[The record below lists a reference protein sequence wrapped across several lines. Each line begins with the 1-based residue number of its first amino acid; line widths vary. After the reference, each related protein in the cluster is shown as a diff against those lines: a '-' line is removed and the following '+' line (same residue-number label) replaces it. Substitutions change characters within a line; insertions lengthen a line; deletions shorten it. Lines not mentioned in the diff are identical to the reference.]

1 MSKST
6 KKEPEVKKNEAGY
19 LKFVLIAVIIIA
31 VGYFIISSFFDKPD
45 VPTKQ
50 PMNNQQQQQQQQ
62 QSQEP
67 QFKKHGELEFL
78 KAGSKKVIKKI
89 DIEVANNDNERILGL
104 MYRKT
109 MDEMQ
114 GMLFIFPVQEEQSF
128 WMKNTYLSL
137 DILYVNDKK
146 EIVKIYKNTTPKST
160 ASLRSFKEAIYVV
173 ETVAGFTDKY
183 DVKEGDFIKF
193 DFKK

>member
-1 MSKST
+1 MSKNT

-31 VGYFIISSFFDKPD
+31 GGYLLISSFFDKPE
-45 VPTKQ
+45 VPIKQ
-50 PMNNQQQQQQQQ
+50 PMNNQQQQQ

-78 KAGSKKVIKKI
+78 KAGNKKVIKKI
-89 DIEVANNDNERILGL
+89 DIEVANNDNERMLGL
-104 MYRKT
+104 MYRKS

-128 WMKNTYLSL
+128 WMKNTYISL

-173 ETVAGFTDKY
+173 ETIAGFTDKY

-193 DFKK
+193 DYKK

>member
-1 MSKST
+1 MSKNT
-6 KKEPEVKKNEAGY
+6 KKEPEVKKNDAGY
-19 LKFVLIAVIIIA
+19 LKFILIAVIIIA
-31 VGYFIISSFFDKPD
+31 GGYLIISSFFDKPE

-78 KAGSKKVIKKI
+78 KAGNKKVIKKI

-104 MYRKT
+104 MYRKS

-128 WMKNTYLSL
+128 WMKNTYISL

>member
-1 MSKST
+1 MSKNN
-6 KKEPEVKKNEAGY
+6 KKEPEVKKNDAGY
-19 LKFVLIAVIIIA
+19 LKFILIAVIVLA
-31 VGYFIISSFFDKPD
+31 GGYLLFSSFFDKKE
-45 VPTKQ
+45 VPIKQ
-50 PMNNQQQQQQQQ
+50 QVNNQQQQQQ

-78 KAGSKKVIKKI
+78 KAGSKKVLKKI
-89 DIEVANNDNERILGL
+89 DIEVADNDNERILGL

-109 MDEMQ
+109 MEETS

-128 WMKNTYLSL
+128 WMKNTYISL

-146 EIVKIYKNTTPKST
+146 EIVKIYKNTAPKST
-160 ASLRSFKEAIYVV
+160 ASLRSYKDAIYVV

-193 DFKK
+193 DYKK

>member
-1 MSKST
+1 MSKNT
-6 KKEPEVKKNEAGY
+6 KKETEVKKNDAGY
-19 LKFVLIAVIIIA
+19 LKFILIAVIVLA
-31 VGYFIISSFFDKPD
+31 GGYLLISSFFDKKE
-45 VPTKQ
+45 VPIKQ
-50 PMNNQQQQQQQQ
+50 PMNNQQQQQQQ

-78 KAGSKKVIKKI
+78 RAGSKKVLKKI
-89 DIEVANNDNERILGL
+89 DIEVANNDNERMLGL
-104 MYRKT
+104 MYRKSMEET
-109 MDEMQ
+109 T

-128 WMKNTYLSL
+128 WMKNTYISL

-160 ASLRSFKEAIYVV
+160 ASLRSYKDAIYVV
-173 ETVAGFTDKY
+173 ETVAGFADKY

-193 DFKK
+193 DYKK